1 MSTVPTI
8 FDERRRRA
16 RYERARVRQRSPEAA
31 RWLLEAMAEDV
42 VERLGFLRWEGE
54 TALIAGLGG
63 QTVAAALGRAAVGP
77 VDYAS
82 PIAGGPYDLIVS
94 LGELDTVNDL
104 PGALIL
110 LRAALAPGGLL
121 LATMLGAGSLPKLRQ
136 AMLAADSERP
146 AARIHPQLDHRA
158 ASALLQRAGFT
169 RQVVD
174 HHALQ
179 VRYGA
184 LGRLVS
190 DLHDQGLGSVLADR
204 SPPLG
209 KAAQTRAIEAF
220 ADQADA
226 DGKTSESFEVLTLT
240 AWKD

>member
-8 FDERRRRA
+8 FDENRRRA
-16 RYERARVRQRSPEAA
+16 RHVRALVRQRRPDAA
-31 RWLLEAMAEDV
+31 RWLLAAMAEDV
-42 VERLGFLRWEGE
+42 VERLGFLRWEGDR
-54 TALIAGLGG
+54 ALISGLGG
-63 QTVAAALGRAAVGP
+63 EAVAAAIGKNASGP
-77 VDYAS
+77 TDFAR
-82 PIAGGPYDLIVS
+82 PIADGPYDLIVS

-121 LATMLGAGSLPKLRQ
+121 LATMTGAGSLPKLRQ
-136 AMLAADSERP
+136 VMLAADGDRP
-146 AARIHPQLDHRA
+146 APRIHPQLEDRA

-174 HHALQ
+174 HHALE

-184 LGRLVS
+184 LSRLVS

-204 SPPLG
+204 SPPVG
-209 KAAQTRAIEAF
+209 RAALRRATEAF
-220 ADQADA
+220 AAQADA
-226 DGKTSESFEVLTLT
+226 DGKTSERFEILTLT